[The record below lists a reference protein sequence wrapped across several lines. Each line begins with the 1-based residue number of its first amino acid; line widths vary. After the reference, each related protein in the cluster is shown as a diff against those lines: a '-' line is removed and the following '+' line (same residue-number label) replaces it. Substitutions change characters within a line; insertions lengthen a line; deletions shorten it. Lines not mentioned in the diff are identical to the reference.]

1 MKVLL
6 LVNPYA
12 SGVSSK
18 KNRYIRNLLRGD
30 FELTEKFTAER
41 GHATELARDAA
52 HNGTDV
58 VFVLGGDGT
67 LNEVI
72 NGLRGSKVVMAPLPG
87 GSTNVFVRSLG
98 LPAKPVPAAKRL
110 IELLNNWQVSHIG
123 LGSVNGR
130 SFLFHA
136 GVGFDAAVVKQ
147 VERKGDLKRWLRH
160 PLYVFKA
167 TSTLLRHY
175 RPKTKQV
182 FMVEAEPAG
191 RVAAATGRAAAAA
204 AGRIP
209 PADPQPEPQLT
220 PVGPMCL
227 VLNTSPYTYLGN
239 RPLNVAP
246 DASLAHELVFVGL
259 KSLGALTLLRLVRK
273 AVRGNRSVS
282 QDKAVDYRTAMTR
295 FALTAD
301 NAIPWQVDG
310 DYAGEAMRWE
320 FAYRP
325 ECLWLLDP
333 QATPQDRLQ
342 QLELTPAQ

>member
-52 HNGTDV
+52 HNGIDV
-58 VFVLGGDGT
+58 IFVLGGDGT

-123 LGSVNGR
+123 LGSVNDR
-130 SFLFHA
+130 NFLFHA

-167 TSTLLRHY
+167 ASTLLRHY
-175 RPKTKQV
+175 RPKTKQI
-182 FMVEAEPAG
+182 FMAEEA
-191 RVAAATGRAAAAA
+191 
-204 AGRIP
+204 
-209 PADPQPEPQLT
+209 QLT

-227 VLNTSPYTYLGN
+227 VLNTSPYTYLGS

-246 DASLAHELVFVGL
+246 EASLSHELVFVGL

-273 AVRGNRSVS
+273 AVRGKDNRSVS

-295 FALTAD
+295 FALASD
-301 NAIPWQVDG
+301 NALPWQVDG
-310 DYAGEAMRWE
+310 DYVGEATRWE
-320 FAYRP
+320 FAYQP

-333 QATPQDRLQ
+333 QAAPQDRLQ
-342 QLELTPAQ
+342 QLELPPA

>member
-52 HNGTDV
+52 HNGIDV
-58 VFVLGGDGT
+58 IFVLGGDGT

-98 LPAKPVPAAKRL
+98 LPTKPVPAAKRL

-123 LGSVNGR
+123 LGSVNDR
-130 SFLFHA
+130 NFLFHA

-175 RPKTKQV
+175 RPKTKQI
-182 FMVEAEPAG
+182 FMAEEA
-191 RVAAATGRAAAAA
+191 
-204 AGRIP
+204 
-209 PADPQPEPQLT
+209 QLT

-227 VLNTSPYTYLGN
+227 VLNTSPYTYLGS

-246 DASLAHELVFVGL
+246 EASLSHELVFVGL

-273 AVRGNRSVS
+273 AVRGKGNRSVS
-282 QDKAVDYRTAMTR
+282 QDKAVDYRTSMTR
-295 FALTAD
+295 FALASD
-301 NAIPWQVDG
+301 NALPWQVDG
-310 DYAGEAMRWE
+310 DYAGEAVRWE
-320 FAYRP
+320 FAYQP

-333 QATPQDRLQ
+333 QAAPQDRLQ
-342 QLELTPAQ
+342 QLELPPAQ

>member
-41 GHATELARDAA
+41 GHATDLARDAA
-52 HNGTDV
+52 HNGVDV
-58 VFVLGGDGT
+58 VVVLGGDGT

-123 LGSVNGR
+123 LGSVNDR

-175 RPKTKQV
+175 RPKTKQI
-182 FMVEAEPAG
+182 FIMEEAES
-191 RVAAATGRAAAAA
+191 
-204 AGRIP
+204 
-209 PADPQPEPQLT
+209 QPSQQLT

-227 VLNTSPYTYLGN
+227 VLNTSPYTYIGS

-246 DASLAHELVFVGL
+246 EASLSHELVFVGL

-273 AVRGNRSVS
+273 AVRGKGTVS
-282 QDKAVDYRTAMTR
+282 QDAAVDYRLSMTR
-295 FALTAD
+295 FTLAAD

-310 DYAGEAMRWE
+310 DYAGEAVRWE
-320 FAYRP
+320 FAYQP

-333 QATPQDRLQ
+333 QAAPQDRLE
-342 QLELTPAQ
+342 QLELPPA

>member
-52 HNGTDV
+52 HNGVDV
-58 VFVLGGDGT
+58 VVVLGGDGT

-123 LGSVNGR
+123 LGSVNDR
-130 SFLFHA
+130 NFLFHA

-175 RPKTKQV
+175 RPKTKQI
-182 FMVEAEPAG
+182 FMAEEAE
-191 RVAAATGRAAAAA
+191 GRAAAAEGQTTVGVERGTTA
-204 AGRIP
+204 VDGR
-209 PADPQPEPQLT
+209 AT
-220 PVGPMCL
+220 TGAVGPMCL
-227 VLNTSPYTYLGN
+227 VLNTSPYTYLGS

-246 DASLAHELVFVGL
+246 EASLSHELVFVGL

-273 AVRGNRSVS
+273 AVRGKGNVS
-282 QDKAVDYRTAMTR
+282 QDTAVDYRTAMTR
-295 FALTAD
+295 FALASD
-301 NAIPWQVDG
+301 NALPWQVDG
-310 DYAGEAMRWE
+310 DYAGEAVRWE
-320 FAYRP
+320 FAYQP

-333 QATPQDRLQ
+333 QAAPQDRLQ
-342 QLELTPAQ
+342 QLELPPA